1 MFTASHFVHVLD
13 HVHLPIHLFTSVGI
27 GPDCVSAVLTSVK
40 KYYRPHNNSPV
51 IFADVCVCF
60 SDGHCIG
67 VFVLMCLLIRFTAIW
82 WYSTLIVFHHW
93 SVYFMVVF
101 VYISTE
107 FCSYRLQNLW
117 DVYHFFNKMDHNFFY
132 CSDEAVYCKHFTRQ
146 NLHKWSFLASQRGG
160 TFNSCHILTAAEY
173 WCQSWIWVINMFALC
188 VFSCVFLL
196 TSRAADM
203 SCVSS
208 EV

>member
-67 VFVLMCLLIRFTAIW
+67 VCVLMCLLIRFTDLQLFDDIPLSS
-82 WYSTLIVFHHW
+82 YFIIDLCLFYGGFCLYQYRILLIPLAE
-93 SVYFMVVF
+93 SV
-101 VYISTE
+101 
-107 FCSYRLQNLW
+107 R
-117 DVYHFFNKMDHNFFY
+117 
-132 CSDEAVYCKHFTRQ
+132 
-146 NLHKWSFLASQRGG
+146 
-160 TFNSCHILTAAEY
+160 
-173 WCQSWIWVINMFALC
+173 
-188 VFSCVFLL
+188 
-196 TSRAADM
+196 
-203 SCVSS
+203 CVSFF
-208 EV
+208 